1 MRFIDLSNK
10 TFGKLKVIGKCQ
22 IQTGRT
28 IKWLCRCECG
38 KETRVTRNNL
48 VSGGIQSCGN
58 HRIEDLSNQIFGRLT
73 VLRLGEGY
81 EYKNAKYPSWICK
94 CECGTEKDITARQLK
109 SGKTK
114 SCGCLRRERAKLFR
128 NKCFEDITGKFW
140 STVIGGARRRNIEFN
155 ITKEQVWNLFLLQD
169 KKCALSGV
177 SITFKDKQTASID
190 RIDNNGPYSKENC
203 RWISQKENRRN
214 GSRTQL
220 NPEKVILVK
229 ALLNSIAPGIPKLKA
244 YCRIGDVF
252 RVQHWV
258 IRWIDEGKNWSDV

>member
-1 MRFIDLSNK
+1 MKR
-10 TFGKLKVIGKCQ
+10 
-22 IQTGRT
+22 
-28 IKWLCRCECG
+28 RCEDASS
-38 KETRVTRNNL
+38 NNYHNY
-48 VSGGIQSCGN
+48 GGRGISYDPRWKDFYAFQVDMGP
-58 HRIEDLSNQIFGRLT
+58 RP
-73 VLRLGEGY
+73 EGY
-81 EYKNAKYPSWICK
+81 
-94 CECGTEKDITARQLK
+94 QL
-109 SGKTK
+109 
-114 SCGCLRRERAKLFR
+114 
-128 NKCFEDITGKFW
+128 
-140 STVIGGARRRNIEFN
+140 
-155 ITKEQVWNLFLLQD
+155 
-169 KKCALSGV
+169 
-177 SITFKDKQTASID
+177 D